1 MMKKMGLFLSMT
13 AMAASLAA
21 CGASKDAG
29 TSASSDSTTAS
40 SAAASEAASSENS
53 SAENTKSA
61 GEESSGSSASSTS
74 ASATSEAISPSSE
87 SQVEEADVITGGWE
101 TNDGELSLDKN
112 EDAKAAFEKATEGLE
127 GYTYEPIAY
136 LGSQVVAGTN
146 YAILCKGEVVSPDAE
161 PAYEIVYIYENLEG
175 NAEVTGNKTLIGGQ
189 DDKAMDG
196 AYEANDGDAAIDQ
209 NADVKAVF
217 DKAFDGLVGASYEP
231 IAYLG
236 SQVVEG
242 TNYLGFFRESPAV
255 QNPVS
260 EFNLVTAYEDLDGNV
275 TLGDIETVE
284 LGDMDETES

>member
-1 MMKKMGLFLSMT
+1 MKSNMIKKMGLFLSIT

-21 CGASKDAG
+21 CGTSKNSG
-29 TSASSDSTTAS
+29 TSASSAS
-40 SAAASEAASSENS
+40 SAASAENS
-53 SAENTKSA
+53 SAENTKSVV
-61 GEESSGSSASSTS
+61 EESSGSSASSTS

-136 LGSQVVAGTN
+136 LGSQVVAGIN
-146 YAILCKGEVVSPDAE
+146 YAILCKGEAVIPDAE
-161 PAYEIVYIYENLEG
+161 PAYEIVYVYEDLEG
-175 NAEVTGNKTLIGGQ
+175 NAEVTGNKMLVGGQ

-196 AYEANDGDAAIDQ
+196 AYEANDGDAAIDR

-217 DKAFDGLVGASYEP
+217 DKAFDGLAGASYEP
-231 IAYLG
+231 VAYLG

-242 TNYLGFFRESPAV
+242 TNYLGLFRETPAV
-255 QNPVS
+255 QNPVP
-260 EFNLVTAYEDLDGNV
+260 EFDLVTAYEDLDGNV
-275 TLGDIETVE
+275 TLEDIETVD